1 MFPLDPRTIERLA
14 EVIVDIE
21 GPYERQGWQLER
33 LLEHAGWQNVPP
45 YDGSPRIQWL
55 AEQMTDHADD
65 HTAIEHLLCRVCDAV
80 EYDDGTASA
89 EDFRCSVNEKLRH
102 ERLVVSVVGGRPVL
116 GELGVDGSSPVF
128 SEPPDFERRLRGLV
142 RDRSTAD
149 ALVKRATETRI
160 AERGGAHTLA
170 IIGIGSVVEG
180 LLLALLLEND
190 GQVRQN
196 GFLDKHGRRIAPER
210 AGMELLIDTAHS
222 SGWIQLDAKD
232 FMHTVRDFRN
242 FVHPRKEWAEQP
254 EFDNDSVRLC
264 WAPVHALLNDLEQR
278 MTGNAQVSVS

>member
-1 MFPLDPRTIERLA
+1 MLPLDPRTIERIA

-21 GPYERQGWQLER
+21 GPYERKGWQLER

-45 YDGSPRIQWL
+45 YDSTPRIPWL
-55 AEQMTDHADD
+55 AEQITDRRNDSA
-65 HTAIEHLLCRVCDAV
+65 AIERLLCRVCDAV
-80 EYDDGTASA
+80 EYDDGVASA
-89 EDFRCSVNEKLRH
+89 EDFRHSINERLRP
-102 ERLVVSVVGGRPVL
+102 ERLVVTLVGGRPVL
-116 GELGVDGSSPVF
+116 GELNVDGSSPVF
-128 SEPPDFERRLRGLV
+128 SEPPDFEQRLRRLL
-142 RDRSTAD
+142 RDGSTAD
-149 ALVKRATETRI
+149 ALVKRAAETRI
-160 AERGGAHTLA
+160 AEQGGAHTLA

-190 GQVRQN
+190 SQLRQD
-196 GFLDKHGRRIAPER
+196 GFVDKYGKRVKPER
-210 AGMELLIDTAHS
+210 AGMELLLETAHS
-222 SGWIQLDAKD
+222 TGWIQLDAKD

-278 MTGNAQVSVS
+278 MG

>member
-1 MFPLDPRTIERLA
+1 MFPLDPRTVERLA

-21 GPYERQGWQLER
+21 GPYERKGWELER
-33 LLEHAGWQNVPP
+33 LLEHAGWPYVPP
-45 YDGSPRIQWL
+45 YDGSPRILWL
-55 AEQMTDHADD
+55 AEQITDRGDDHA
-65 HTAIEHLLCRVCDAV
+65 AIERLLCRVCDAV

-89 EDFRCSVNEKLRH
+89 EDFRRSINEKLRP
-102 ERLVVSVVGGRPVL
+102 ERLVVTVVGGRPVL
-116 GELGVDGSSPVF
+116 GELNVDGSSPVF
-128 SEPPDFERRLRGLV
+128 AEPPDFEQRLRGLIQ
-142 RDRSTAD
+142 DASTAA
-149 ALVKRATETRI
+149 ALVKRAAETRI

-190 GQVRQN
+190 SQLRQN
-196 GFLDKHGRRIAPER
+196 GFRDKHGKRIAPER

-254 EFDNDSVRLC
+254 DFDDDSVKLC

-278 MTGNAQVSVS
+278 MR